1 MQTALSPE
9 DLHVYELDT
18 AAGMGV
24 PPAATLARWTRGTT
38 GPLDPAQLAPAE
50 RVQFPTWDR
59 ADGQQRTI
67 PAFVYR
73 PRTPGPHPVLIDLHG
88 GAESQHRPVWS
99 SLRQYMIAKL
109 GYAIVAPNV
118 RGSSGYG
125 RSFQSLDNGALRED
139 SLRDIGALLAWIG
152 LQPQFDR
159 TRVVI
164 ASDAPGGY
172 LTLASLV
179 QYGDRLAGG
188 INTAGIGIFADMQSI
203 RKPLLIAQGLN
214 DPRIPAG
221 ESAQM
226 MSIARARGSEVWYLA
241 AQDEGRSFLGKASS
255 DAYGAVLA
263 AFLKR
268 LAAKQ

>member
-1 MQTALSPE
+1 MQTALAPE
-9 DLHVYELDT
+9 DLHIYALDT
-18 AAGMGV
+18 SAGMGA
-24 PPAATLARWTRGTT
+24 PPSATLARWTRGES
-38 GPLDPAQLAPAE
+38 GPLDPAQFAPAE
-50 RVQFPTWDR
+50 MVQFPTWDR
-59 ADGQQRTI
+59 ADGRQRTI

-88 GAESQHRPVWS
+88 GAGSQHRPAWS
-99 SLRQYMIAKL
+99 SLRQYLVAKL
-109 GYAIVAPNV
+109 GYAVVAPNV

-125 RSFQSLDNGALRED
+125 RSFLSPGNGALRED

-159 TRVVI
+159 NRVVMT
-164 ASDAPGGY
+164 SDSPGGY
-172 LTLASLV
+172 LTVASLV
-179 QYGDRLAGG
+179 YYGDRLAGA
-188 INTAGIGIFADMQSI
+188 INTAGISLFADMQSI

-226 MSIARARGSEVWYLA
+226 LLLARARGAEVWYLA
-241 AQDEGRSFLGKASS
+241 AKDEGRSFLKKANSDASS
-255 DAYGAVLA
+255 AVLA
-263 AFLKR
+263 AFLRR